1 MSHPRK
7 QKQQQQP
14 KQPNQQQRQTH
25 RLEGA
30 ESLLLTPK
38 ASNKKPT
45 LAFDSSSASIPNIT
59 TKKTKAQPI
68 TNTNSDKLCASKNF
82 LSRKFYQ
89 LSLHNGLYMLNRN
102 EQLALTAA
110 GGIFTI
116 LALLYLSVFVRGFVD
131 GMRVPPQQ
139 LQQQQQLQS
148 PQQTQQLSDSG
159 NSLFAQL
166 YHHHANG
173 AGAEPTTSEPKAT
186 AAATTTTSSMGNA
199 IAVEESGAPG
209 DSATESSSSA
219 SSSSSEKTTT
229 TAVPTS
235 HDGSGNSHSPVQQG
249 VAEAVVAK
257 ATAGSGII
265 TEL

>member
-1 MSHPRK
+1 
-7 QKQQQQP
+7 
-14 KQPNQQQRQTH
+14 
-25 RLEGA
+25 LEGA

-45 LAFDSSSASIPNIT
+45 LAFDSSTTYTKSNTT

-82 LSRKFYQ
+82 ISRKFYQ

-131 GMRVPPQQ
+131 GMQVPPQQ
-139 LQQQQQLQS
+139 LQQQQQLS

-159 NSLFAQL
+159 NGLFAQL

-173 AGAEPTTSEPKAT
+173 AGPEPTMSEATS
-186 AAATTTTSSMGNA
+186 AAATTATSSMGNA
-199 IAVEESGAPG
+199 IAVEEPGASS
-209 DSATESSSSA
+209 DSATESA
-219 SSSSSEKTTT
+219 SSSSFEKTTT
-229 TAVPTS
+229 PAAPTT

-249 VAEAVVAK
+249 VAEAVAAK
-257 ATAGSGII
+257 ATAGSGIV